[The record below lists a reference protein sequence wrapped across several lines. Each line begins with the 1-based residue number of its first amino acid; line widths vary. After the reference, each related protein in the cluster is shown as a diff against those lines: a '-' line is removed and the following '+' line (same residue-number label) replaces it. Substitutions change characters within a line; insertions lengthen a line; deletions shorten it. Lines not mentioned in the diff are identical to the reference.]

1 MRSKKWQIRKTE
13 NMAKENIFKR
23 WPWLAHV
30 LAMVGISVVV
40 LVLVFTFIK
49 IYARQGQEYELPDVV
64 GINIAELENDNPID
78 LDIVVLDSIYRPG
91 QEGGRIL
98 TQDPKA
104 GTMVKKGRKLYIT
117 MTAYSP
123 EDAVLPEL
131 AGLTVRQAVSELT
144 SVGLEV
150 GQLKFVEDRYKNS
163 VIDQSCKGKTV
174 YAGQQ
179 IPRGSVIDLIVGLG
193 DSTGR
198 SVVPFVIGKT
208 SDKARRDIL
217 SASLNV
223 GKEHF
228 KGVKHKETAV
238 VYKQEPDYNG
248 VDKYPFGTTI
258 ELWYKNATD
267 AEKKSMIDDFRIDSS
282 RIISQPEFQDI
293 PDIEDL
299 LDDEVW

>member
-1 MRSKKWQIRKTE
+1 MS
-13 NMAKENIFKR
+13 KENIFKK
-23 WPWLAHV
+23 WPWLPHV
-30 LAMVGISVVV
+30 LAMIGVS
-40 LVLVFTFIK
+40 LVILVIVFSIIK
-49 IYARQGQEYELPDVV
+49 LYARQGQEYELPDVV
-64 GINIAELENDNPID
+64 GMNIAELEADNPIE
-78 LDIVVLDSIYRPG
+78 LDVVVMDSIFRPG

-131 AGLTVRQAVSELT
+131 AGLTVRQAVSELAN
-144 SVGLEV
+144 VGLET
-150 GQLKFVEDRYKNS
+150 GELKFVEDRYKNS

-179 IPRGSVIDLIVGLG
+179 IPRGSVIDLTVGLG

-228 KGVKHKETAV
+228 NGVKHKETAV

-248 VDKYPFGTTI
+248 VNKYDYGTKV
-258 ELWYKNATD
+258 ELWYIDEDKTD
-267 AEKKSMIDDFRIDSS
+267 VQKMVHDFKIDSS
-282 RIISQPEFQDI
+282 KIVDPNDI
-293 PDIEDL
+293 DDGRPSP
-299 LDDEVW
+299 DEVESRGGWLW